1 MPVKSSPFLRKVRI
15 RACGILVENQRIL
28 LVKHL
33 GLGIHGYF
41 WSPPGGGTEFGESYQ
56 DTLIRE
62 LMEETRLSVLPGEF
76 LAFHEHIDDR
86 FHAMELFFR
95 AQIIGGEAV
104 AGSEPES
111 PDSEPFLEDVAW
123 FTAAEINA
131 MPAGTVH
138 KLCRG
143 FLDAA
148 FAR

>member
-1 MPVKSSPFLRKVRI
+1 METNHYLGKVRLRI
-15 RACGILVENQRIL
+15 CGVIIENNQIL
-28 LVKHL
+28 LVKHR
-33 GLGIHGYF
+33 GLGPSGYF

-95 AQIIGGEAV
+95 AQIISGTAA

-111 PDSEPFLEDVAW
+111 PDSEPFLEEVAW
-123 FTAAEINA
+123 FTEAEINA

-138 KLCRG
+138 KLCKN
-143 FLDAA
+143 FLGLPWP
-148 FAR
+148 